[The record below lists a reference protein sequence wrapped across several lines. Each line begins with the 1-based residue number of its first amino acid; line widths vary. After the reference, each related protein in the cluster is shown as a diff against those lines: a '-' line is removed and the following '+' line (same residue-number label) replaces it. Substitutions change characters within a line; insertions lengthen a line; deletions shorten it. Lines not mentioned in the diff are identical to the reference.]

1 VIFNLLF
8 SLNVFLGAFL
18 LFLIQPLVGK
28 ILTPMYGGVSQVWIL
43 CLFFFQFALLGGYT
57 LTYLISRLKKNFQ
70 AGIYILFI
78 VLSLFILEIPTREA
92 VQSDFLNPAWSL
104 LSILTRYL
112 FIPLV
117 FVSSV
122 STLMQNWYGI
132 TRRQE
137 PYFLYSTSNTGSV
150 LALLFFPL
158 ILEPNFPINFT
169 ADMWQYAY
177 WLLALT
183 VIISAVLVIRGEN
196 LTAKN
201 IEEPETDNVSLKKF
215 LLWLCFSFMGTA
227 LLLSY
232 TAHLTHDIA
241 PVPLLWILP
250 LGVYLTTFIIIFGK
264 TESYNRAFYVFT
276 AFLIVM
282 LILTQSSHLSLY
294 NILLVLCL
302 LYSLLMIFHGELYNL
317 RPAYD
322 KLPLFYLLIAL
333 GGALGGIFVNFIAP
347 VLFNSNLEFIILN
360 IAAFSFILFLV
371 FRHNLRIFYN
381 FSIEKIFRAA
391 AIFTILYFC
400 WIHAEEELSKLNN
413 LNITESRNFYGAAT
427 IKKTEEHIK
436 LVNGRIMHGFQPISQ
451 DSGALI
457 YEPTS
462 YYSKLSPLGI
472 SIELYREKTGKTPI
486 KIGAIGLG
494 AGTLAYYGREGDLID
509 FYEIDPKIIDIAR
522 EHFSFIKGSK
532 AQINIILGDGRLNM
546 AKSSQKYDI
555 ILVDAFNGDAI
566 PVHLLTKEAMDVY
579 FDHLKEDGL
588 LLFHISNKYLNLHK
602 ILGGTTLTVSAD
614 DNDKYLTS
622 STYCLVSNSRWLEE
636 KANRFPNLNLKKT
649 ENKAVWTDDFSN
661 ILSVFK

>member
-1 VIFNLLF
+1 MTFNLLF

-57 LTYLISRLKKNFQ
+57 FTYLVSKLKKNHQ
-70 AGIYILFI
+70 AVIYIVFI
-78 VLSLFILEIPTREA
+78 ILSLFILEIPMDDA
-92 VQSDFLNPAWSL
+92 VQPDFLSPAWSL
-104 LSILTRYL
+104 LSVLIKYL

-132 TRRQE
+132 TRRQD

-158 ILEPNFPINFT
+158 VLEPNFPINFA

-196 LTAKN
+196 LTAKS
-201 IEEPETDNVSLKKF
+201 IEKPETGKISLKNF

-250 LGVYLTTFIIIFGK
+250 LGIYLTTFIIIFGK
-264 TESYNRAFYVFT
+264 TEPYNRAFYVFT
-276 AFLIVM
+276 AFFLVI
-282 LILTQSSHLSLY
+282 LILTQSSYVGLY
-294 NILLVLCL
+294 KILLVLCL
-302 LYSLLMIFHGELYNL
+302 LYSLLMIFHGELYEL
-317 RPAYD
+317 RPVYR
-322 KLPLFYLLIAL
+322 KLPVFYLYIAL
-333 GGALGGIFVNFIAP
+333 GGALGGVFVNFIAP
-347 VLFNSNLEFIILN
+347 ILFNSNLEFIILN
-360 IAAFSFILFLV
+360 VIAFSFIIFII
-371 FRHNLRIFYN
+371 FRHNLRLFY
-381 FSIEKIFRAA
+381 SPDIEKVFRVA
-391 AIFTILYFC
+391 AIFAILYFS
-400 WIHAEEELSKLNN
+400 WIHVEEEISKLHNPD
-413 LNITESRNFYGAAT
+413 IIESRNFYGAIAV
-427 IKKTEEHIK
+427 KKTKERIK
-436 LVNGRIMHGFQPISQ
+436 LINGRIMHGFQPISPA
-451 DSGALI
+451 SGELI
-457 YEPTS
+457 YEPTA

-472 SIELYREKTGKTPI
+472 SIGLYREKTGGKPL

-494 AGTLAYYGREGDLID
+494 AGTLAYYGLEGDLIN
-509 FYEIDPKIIDIAR
+509 FYEIDPKVIDIAKNQ
-522 EHFSFIKGSK
+522 FSFIRDSK
-532 AQINIILGDGRLNM
+532 AEVNIILGDGRLNI
-546 AKSSQKYDI
+546 AKSPEKYDI

-566 PVHLLTKEAMDVY
+566 PVHLLTKEAIDVY
-579 FDHLKEDGL
+579 NDRLKEGGL
-588 LLFHISNKYLNLHK
+588 ILFHISNKYLDLHK
-602 ILGGTTLTVSAD
+602 VLNGITLTATSTEKD
-614 DNDKYLTS
+614 QYLTS
-622 STYCLVSNSRWLEE
+622 SQYCLVSDPDWLSKEG
-636 KANRFPNLNLKKT
+636 ANYPNLEIKK
-649 ENKAVWTDDFSN
+649 NKTTALWTDNFSN